1 MPPSPRK
8 GTVLKPRQTYGR
20 QRSIVGQRES
30 DTNPPSPTEVNAA
43 AASLSRGSSSVT
55 SPVLKR
61 GGSDL
66 DSPPAL
72 KRAGSTIAPR
82 TPLDLQ
88 AALRASHELREAGQN
103 HQFRDEIEYIL
114 DGIRTKDRPKV
125 RRTSCLDL
133 VRSMLRL
140 EFADLFRLHNY
151 MSIVFETI
159 RTDRDPIVFSCLV
172 LMIAINFQDTTIRR
186 QIISTDHLLDLL
198 IESLDM
204 DIDPMAT
211 MPTARQELIMYN
223 DLKDIVKQSGIITR
237 GQKVLAKSIVLSTM
251 TGIIEESVALQDAE
265 TLSLID
271 QHPDFINTVL
281 DILVD
286 DLAWIKQPSATPGVF
301 LPDMLDIGRIQNCL
315 CILERLSLVSRTP
328 ASVLADNT
336 RVFPLFVQL
345 ITLCRAHAFQY
356 PQHTDSMNLMLHALR
371 LLINVTNGFEPC
383 CENLAQSGS
392 ISVLTQN
399 IIQFY
404 GHCRNY
410 TPGETEVA
418 TTMSGGQDLM
428 DDGERIHWTRA
439 ESRSDS
445 GLSFEMMT
453 PGATPSRRD
462 RDEFRTSNGTDD
474 LEAALKAEGLLSSR
488 PGVKEVKIEN
498 DANGWYDI
506 LLLSIGLLINMLE
519 TNVRRRHQLTDQAI
533 GLDCNAIGDCF
544 IRECQCDKS
553 TEALER
559 LVEIYNTEAT
569 ISEMTENQVLAAY
582 LALLLGCAVGGNPE
596 NETRLYRS
604 IHEQSLV
611 PMVDL
616 LRDFMAAHT
625 QNATNVQDFDVDG
638 YGDNNDETMTSQ
650 GAFQG
655 HGVSMGRSASMM
667 SVTFEN
673 EDVQATV
680 DGLVDQ
686 AGGGGISFKST
697 GGLETQQSFLQII
710 EVLQRIELRH
720 SEPRE

>member
-1 MPPSPRK
+1 M
-8 GTVLKPRQTYGR
+8 
-20 QRSIVGQRES
+20 
-30 DTNPPSPTEVNAA
+30 
-43 AASLSRGSSSVT
+43 
-55 SPVLKR
+55 
-61 GGSDL
+61 
-66 DSPPAL
+66 
-72 KRAGSTIAPR
+72 
-82 TPLDLQ
+82 DLQ
-88 AALRASHELREAGQN
+88 ALRASHELREAGQS

-114 DGIRTKDRPKV
+114 DGIRAKDRPKI

-133 VRSMLRL
+133 LRSMLKL
-140 EFADLFRLHNY
+140 EFADLFRSNNY

-159 RTDRDPIVFSCLV
+159 RTDRDP
-172 LMIAINFQDTTIRR
+172 
-186 QIISTDHLLDLL
+186 
-198 IESLDM
+198 
-204 DIDPMAT
+204 
-211 MPTARQELIMYN
+211 YN
-223 DLKDIVKQSGIITR
+223 DLKDIVKQSGIITK

-251 TGIIEESVALQDAE
+251 TGIIEDSVALQDAR
-265 TLSLID
+265 TLSLIE
-271 QHPDFINTVL
+271 QHPDFINAVI

-301 LPDMLDIGRIQNCL
+301 LPDVLDIGRIQNCL

-328 ASVLADNT
+328 ATVLANNT

-371 LLINVTNGFEPC
+371 LLVNVTNGFEPC

-418 TTMSGGQDLM
+418 TTTMGSGGGGGVQDLM
-428 DDGERIHWTRA
+428 DDSERMHWTRA

-453 PGATPSRRD
+453 PGVTPSRRN
-462 RDEFRTSNGTDD
+462 RNEFGTSNGMDD

-488 PGVKEVKIEN
+488 PSVKEVKIEN

-519 TNVRRRHQLTDQAI
+519 TNVRRRYQLTDQAI

-544 IRECQCDKS
+544 TRECQCDKS
-553 TEALER
+553 TDALER

-582 LALLLGCAVGGNPE
+582 LALLLGCAVGGNAE

-611 PMVDL
+611 PMLDL
-616 LRDFMAAHT
+616 LRDFMAAH
-625 QNATNVQDFDVDG
+625 AESAIDGQDFDDG
-638 YGDNNDETMTSQ
+638 GNGDNDDTMTSLS
-650 GAFQG
+650 AFQG
-655 HGVSMGRSASMM
+655 QGVSMGRSTSMM

-673 EDVQATV
+673 EPAIPMGTFAVV
-680 DGLVDQ
+680 DGADGLDQ
-686 AGGGGISFKST
+686 GRGGGISFKSA
-697 GGLETQQSFLQII
+697 GGQETQRTILQII
-710 EVLQRIELRH
+710 DVLQRIELRH
-720 SEPRE
+720 SENRE

>member
-8 GTVLKPRQTYGR
+8 GTVPKSRQTYGR
-20 QRSIVGQRES
+20 QRSIVGQRDW
-30 DTNPPSPTEVNAA
+30 DTSPPSPLEVNTT
-43 AASLSRGSSSVT
+43 AASLPRGSSSIS
-55 SPVLKR
+55 SPILKR

-66 DSPPAL
+66 DSPPVL
-72 KRAGSTIAPR
+72 KRAGSTIVPR
-82 TPLDLQ
+82 APLDLQ
-88 AALRASHELREAGQN
+88 AALRASHELRETGQN

-114 DGIRTKDRPKV
+114 DGIRTKDRPKI

-133 VRSMLRL
+133 ARSMLKL
-140 EFADLFRLHNY
+140 EFADLFRFHNY
-151 MSIVFETI
+151 MSVVFETI
-159 RTDRDPIVFSCLV
+159 RTDRDP
-172 LMIAINFQDTTIRR
+172 
-186 QIISTDHLLDLL
+186 
-198 IESLDM
+198 
-204 DIDPMAT
+204 
-211 MPTARQELIMYN
+211 YN
-223 DLKDIVKQSGIITR
+223 DLKDIVKQSGIITK

-265 TLSLID
+265 TLSLIE
-271 QHPDFINTVL
+271 QHPDFINTVI

-301 LPDMLDIGRIQNCL
+301 LPDVLDIGRIQNCL
-315 CILERLSLVSRTP
+315 CILERLSLVSKTP
-328 ASVLADNT
+328 ATVLADNA

-410 TPGETEVA
+410 IPGETEVA

-428 DDGERIHWTRA
+428 DDVERIHWTRA

-445 GLSFEMMT
+445 GFSFEMMT

-462 RDEFRTSNGTDD
+462 RDEFRMSNETDD

-488 PGVKEVKIEN
+488 PSVKEVKIEN

-553 TEALER
+553 TDALER

-596 NETRLYRS
+596 NETRLYQS

-616 LRDFMAAHT
+616 LRDFMAAQT
-625 QNATNVQDFDVDG
+625 QNATDDQDFDDNG
-638 YGDNNDETMTSQ
+638 YGDNSDDTTMTSQ

-667 SVTFEN
+667 SVTLEN
-673 EDVQATV
+673 ESAQATV
-680 DGLVDQ
+680 DGVEGVDQ

-710 EVLQRIELRH
+710 DVLQRIELRH
-720 SEPRE
+720 SEIRE

>member
-20 QRSIVGQRES
+20 QRSIVGQR
-30 DTNPPSPTEVNAA
+30 DRDANPPSPREVDT
-43 AASLSRGSSSVT
+43 SITLLSGNSSSI
-55 SPVLKR
+55 SPSVLKR

-66 DSPPAL
+66 DLPPAL
-72 KRAGSTIAPR
+72 KRAGSTIGPRAPV
-82 TPLDLQ
+82 DLQ
-88 AALRASHELREAGQN
+88 AALRASHELREAGQS

-114 DGIRTKDRPKV
+114 DGIRTKDRPKI

-133 VRSMLRL
+133 LRSMLKL
-140 EFADLFRLHNY
+140 EFADLFRSYNY
-151 MSIVFETI
+151 MPIVFETI
-159 RTDRDPIVFSCLV
+159 RTDRDPSGYGYGPDGDHAYSTAGVNYGKL
-172 LMIAINFQDTTIRR
+172 RR
-186 QIISTDHLLDLL
+186 LS
-198 IESLDM
+198 SLEE
-204 DIDPMAT
+204 
-211 MPTARQELIMYN
+211 QEYN
-223 DLKDIVKQSGIITR
+223 DLKDIVKQSGIITK

-251 TGIIEESVALQDAE
+251 TGIIEDSVVFQDAR
-265 TLSLID
+265 TLSLIE
-271 QHPDFINTVL
+271 QHPNFINTVI

-301 LPDMLDIGRIQNCL
+301 LPDVLDIGRIQNCL

-328 ASVLADNT
+328 ATVLANNT

-371 LLINVTNGFEPC
+371 LLVNVTNRFEPC

-418 TTMSGGQDLM
+418 TTTMDSDGGGVQDLM

-453 PGATPSRRD
+453 PGATPSRRN
-462 RDEFRTSNGTDD
+462 RDEFGTSNGTDD

-488 PGVKEVKIEN
+488 PNVKEDKIEN

-519 TNVRRRHQLTDQAI
+519 TNIRRRHQLTDQAI
-533 GLDCNAIGDCF
+533 GLDCNAVGDCF
-544 IRECQCDKS
+544 IRGCQCDKS
-553 TEALER
+553 TDALER
-559 LVEIYNTEAT
+559 LVEIYNIEAT

-582 LALLLGCAVGGNPE
+582 LALLLGCAVGGNAE

-611 PMVDL
+611 PMLDL
-616 LRDFMAAHT
+616 LQDFMAAHAQSAT
-625 QNATNVQDFDVDG
+625 DGQNFDDGG
-638 YGDNNDETMTSQ
+638 YGDNDSTMTSPST
-650 GAFQG
+650 FQG
-655 HGVSMGRSASMM
+655 QGVSMGLSASMM

-673 EDVQATV
+673 EPSVPTGAFAAV
-680 DGLVDQ
+680 DGADGLDQ
-686 AGGGGISFKST
+686 ARGGGISFKSS
-697 GGLETQQSFLQII
+697 GGQETQQTFQQII
-710 EVLQRIELRH
+710 NVLQRIELRH
-720 SEPRE
+720 SENCE

>member
-1 MPPSPRK
+1 
-8 GTVLKPRQTYGR
+8 
-20 QRSIVGQRES
+20 
-30 DTNPPSPTEVNAA
+30 
-43 AASLSRGSSSVT
+43 
-55 SPVLKR
+55 
-61 GGSDL
+61 
-66 DSPPAL
+66 
-72 KRAGSTIAPR
+72 
-82 TPLDLQ
+82 
-88 AALRASHELREAGQN
+88 
-103 HQFRDEIEYIL
+103 
-114 DGIRTKDRPKV
+114 
-125 RRTSCLDL
+125 
-133 VRSMLRL
+133 
-140 EFADLFRLHNY
+140 

-159 RTDRDPIVFSCLV
+159 RTDRDP
-172 LMIAINFQDTTIRR
+172 
-186 QIISTDHLLDLL
+186 
-198 IESLDM
+198 
-204 DIDPMAT
+204 
-211 MPTARQELIMYN
+211 YN

-251 TGIIEESVALQDAE
+251 TGIIGESVALQDAE

-301 LPDMLDIGRIQNCL
+301 LPDVLDIGRIQN
-315 CILERLSLVSRTP
+315 
-328 ASVLADNT
+328 
-336 RVFPLFVQL
+336 
-345 ITLCRAHAFQY
+345 Y
-356 PQHTDSMNLMLHALR
+356 SMNLMLHALR

-418 TTMSGGQDLM
+418 STMSGGQDLM

-655 HGVSMGRSASMM
+655 HGVSMGRSASLM

-680 DGLVDQ
+680 DGLEGVDQ
-686 AGGGGISFKST
+686 AGGGISFKST

-720 SEPRE
+720 SETRE

>member
-8 GTVLKPRQTYGR
+8 GTVPKPRQTYGR
-20 QRSIVGQRES
+20 QRSIVGQRDR
-30 DTNPPSPTEVNAA
+30 DTSPPSPSEVDTTT
-43 AASLSRGSSSVT
+43 ASLPRVSSSVS
-55 SPVLKR
+55 SPILKR

-66 DSPPAL
+66 DSPPIL
-72 KRAGSTIAPR
+72 KRAGSTITPR
-82 TPLDLQ
+82 APLDLQ

-103 HQFRDEIEYIL
+103 HQFIDEIEYIL
-114 DGIRTKDRPKV
+114 DGIRTKDRPKI

-133 VRSMLRL
+133 VRSMLKL
-140 EFADLFRLHNY
+140 EFADLFRFHNY
-151 MSIVFETI
+151 MSTVFETI
-159 RTDRDPIVFSCLV
+159 RTDRDP
-172 LMIAINFQDTTIRR
+172 
-186 QIISTDHLLDLL
+186 
-198 IESLDM
+198 
-204 DIDPMAT
+204 
-211 MPTARQELIMYN
+211 YN
-223 DLKDIVKQSGIITR
+223 DLKDIVKQSGIITK

-265 TLSLID
+265 ILSLIE
-271 QHPDFINTVL
+271 QHPDFINAVI

-301 LPDMLDIGRIQNCL
+301 LPDVLDIGRIQNCL
-315 CILERLSLVSRTP
+315 CILERLSLVSKTP
-328 ASVLADNT
+328 ATALADNA

-428 DDGERIHWTRA
+428 DDVERIHWTRA

-462 RDEFRTSNGTDD
+462 RDEFRTSNETDD
-474 LEAALKAEGLLSSR
+474 LEAALKAEGLLSNR
-488 PGVKEVKIEN
+488 PSVKEVKIEN

-553 TEALER
+553 TDALER
-559 LVEIYNTEAT
+559 LVEIYNIEAT

-596 NETRLYRS
+596 NETRLYQS

-616 LRDFMAAHT
+616 LRDFMAAQT
-625 QNATNVQDFDVDG
+625 QNATDDQDFDDNG
-638 YGDNNDETMTSQ
+638 YGDNNGDTTMTSQ

-655 HGVSMGRSASMM
+655 YGVSMGRSASMM
-667 SVTFEN
+667 SVTLEN
-673 EDVQATV
+673 ESAQATV
-680 DGLVDQ
+680 DGVEGVDQ

-710 EVLQRIELRH
+710 DVLQRIELRH
-720 SEPRE
+720 SETRE